1 VKSGAYGCR
10 WRCVAGATG
19 TPKSAAMLSAL
30 LDRVHLL
37 AAVAV
42 SLYAAKL
49 MLVDN

>member
-1 VKSGAYGCR
+1 VESGGYGCR
-10 WRCVAGATG
+10 WRCVAG
-19 TPKSAAMLSAL
+19 TPKSAAMPSAL